1 MCEASIKQMWSA
13 SQNLHMKLS
22 NRELFILDPWL
33 RKFPWRR
40 ERLPSPV
47 FWPGESHR
55 MYSPWG
61 CKESDMTERL
71 SFILKKKNKPT
82 LKFKTVTLL
91 PFSPLLGSI
100 NCFSCTSPPYFQR
113 LKPLYF
119 LRLYQ
124 VRGWNWSKW
133 LKHSLA
139 GSCFLRNIHVQPHNC
154 PPETSPS
161 YF

>member
-1 MCEASIKQMWSA
+1 MCEAIINQMWSA

-33 RKFPWRR
+33 RKIPWRR

-47 FWPGESHR
+47 FWPGEFHG

-71 SFILKKKNKPT
+71 SLIFKKKKIPHWN
-82 LKFKTVTLL
+82 LKVTLL
-91 PFSPLLGSI
+91 TFSALLGSI
-100 NCFSCTSPPYFQR
+100 NCFAWTSLPYLQC

-124 VRGWNWSKW
+124 ARGWNWSKR
-133 LKHSLA
+133 LRHSLA
-139 GSCFLRNIHVQPHNC
+139 GSCFLWNIHVQPHKC